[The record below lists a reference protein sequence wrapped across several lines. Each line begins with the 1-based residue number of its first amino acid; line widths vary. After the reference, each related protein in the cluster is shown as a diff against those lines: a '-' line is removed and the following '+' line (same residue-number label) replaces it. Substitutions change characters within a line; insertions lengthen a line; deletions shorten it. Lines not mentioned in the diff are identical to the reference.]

1 MTATL
6 RDVAKRAKVSVKTAS
21 RVLNDE
27 ASVADATRA
36 KVLKAIRDLGYVA
49 NLSARRLATGSA
61 FTIGLV
67 FQNAS
72 WHYILDVQRAVL
84 ETARPAGYHMILQPF
99 DAASDVDADSVL
111 QLFTQHI
118 VDGFIFTPPADNASQ
133 LLDRL
138 SNLDAPFV
146 RLTPFDRSS
155 VWPYVSATDQQ
166 GAHDMT
172 QYLLSLGHTR
182 LGYVMGPIEQK
193 AAHDRLAG
201 YQAALA
207 EAHLK
212 FDPALVKQGRD
223 HFESG
228 AAAGRE
234 LLAMTPRPS
243 AIFCNNDE
251 MAAGVM
257 AAVFEQGL
265 RVPEDVSVA
274 GFDDIPLSRQ
284 IWPSLTTV
292 RQPIYQIAQ
301 TATEILLRLLN
312 GEEPGDVHIEFPTEL
327 VIRTSTQPYL
337 PH

>member
-1 MTATL
+1 
-6 RDVAKRAKVSVKTAS
+6 
-21 RVLNDE
+21 
-27 ASVADATRA
+27 
-36 KVLKAIRDLGYVA
+36 VLKAIRDLGYAA

-72 WHYILDVQRAVL
+72 WQYILDVQRAVL

-99 DAASDVDADSVL
+99 DAASEADARSVL
-111 QLFTQHI
+111 QLFTQQM

-138 SNLDAPFV
+138 CELDAPFV
-146 RLTPFDRSS
+146 RLTPFDRLKA
-155 VWPYVSATDQQ
+155 WPFVTASDQQ

-182 LGYVMGPIEQK
+182 IGYVIGPIEQK

-201 YQAALA
+201 YQAALT
-207 EAHLK
+207 EAHIE
-212 FDPALVKQGRD
+212 FDPSLVKQGRD
-223 HFESG
+223 QFESG
-228 AAAGRE
+228 AMAGRE
-234 LLAMTPRPS
+234 LATITPRPS

-251 MAAGVM
+251 MAAGVVT
-257 AAVFEQGL
+257 ALCEQGL

-274 GFDDIPLSRQ
+274 GFDDIALSRQ

-312 GEEPGDVHIEFPTEL
+312 NEPPAELQIELPTEL
-327 VIRTSTQPYL
+327 VIRKSTRLYL

>member
-21 RVLNDE
+21 RVVNDE
-27 ASVADATRA
+27 AFVAEATRA
-36 KVLKAIRDLGYVA
+36 RVLKAIRDLGYVA

-99 DAASDVDADSVL
+99 DAASEADARSVL

-118 VDGFIFTPPADNASQ
+118 VDGYIFTPPADNAAPLLNQ
-133 LLDRL
+133 LCEF
-138 SNLDAPFV
+138 DAPFV
-146 RLTPFDRSS
+146 RLTPFDRSKP
-155 VWPYVSATDQQ
+155 WPYVSATDRQ
-166 GAHDMT
+166 GAYDMT
-172 QYLLSLGHTR
+172 RYLLSLWHTR
-182 LGYVMGPIEQK
+182 IGYVMGPLEQK
-193 AAHDRLAG
+193 AAHDRLTG
-201 YQAALA
+201 YQTALA
-207 EAHLK
+207 DAHIA
-212 FDPALVKQGRD
+212 FDPSLVQQGCD

-228 AAAGRE
+228 AAAARQ
-234 LLAMTPRPS
+234 LLALTPHPS

-251 MAAGVM
+251 MAAGAI
-257 AAVFEQGL
+257 AAIFEQGL

-292 RQPIYQIAQ
+292 RQPIYQMAQ
-301 TATEILLRLLN
+301 TATETLLRLLN
-312 GEEPGDVHIEFPTEL
+312 HEQPADLQIEFPTEL
-327 VIRTSTQPYL
+327 VIRKSTQHYL
-337 PH
+337 SH

>member
-61 FTIGLV
+61 FTLGLV

-84 ETARPAGYHMILQPF
+84 ETARSAGYHMILQPF
-99 DAASDVDADSVL
+99 DAASEADARNVL

-133 LLDRL
+133 LLDQL
-138 SNLDAPFV
+138 CKFGAPFV
-146 RLTPFDRSS
+146 RLTPFDRSNA
-155 VWPYVSATDQQ
+155 WPYVSATDRQ

-207 EAHLK
+207 EARIA
-212 FDPALVKQGRD
+212 FDPSLVKQGRD

-228 AAAGRE
+228 VAAARE
-234 LLAMTPRPS
+234 LLTITPRPS

-292 RQPIYQIAQ
+292 CQPIYQIAQ
-301 TATEILLRLLN
+301 TATEILLRQVN
-312 GEEPGDVHIEFPTEL
+312 HEPPASLHIEFPTEL
-327 VIRTSTQPYL
+327 VIRKSTQPYL